1 MPIRLIAAPHTPMH
15 EDGSMNDSVIEGY
28 ARHLTDSGVD
38 GVFVAGSTGEVHSLT
53 VAERKLLG
61 ERWIEARRTCDL
73 EVIIQVGHN
82 CQADAVQLASHAAAI
97 DADAIAALAPSYFK
111 PATVDDLIDFLAP
124 IAAAASDVPFYFY
137 DIPTMTGV
145 RLSMVELLTRGP
157 KRIPNLAGI
166 KYSNMDLAQLQEC
179 LHLDDGRFEIL
190 FGCDE
195 ALLAAYALGVRG
207 AVGSTYNYAAP
218 LYRKMIA
225 AYDAG
230 DRERAAQLQ
239 AKSVELVRALQ
250 ESSIMA
256 ASKFLMSTV
265 GVECGPVRPPLRNI
279 SPAEK
284 DSLLARIKQLEL
296 PAPEI
301 RKSSS
306 RIEA

>member
-15 EDGSMNDSVIEGY
+15 EDGRLNDSAIEPY
-28 ARHLTDSGVD
+28 ARHLTGSGVD
-38 GVFVAGSTGEVHSLT
+38 GLFVAGSTGEAYSLT
-53 VAERKLLG
+53 VAERKLLA

-82 CQADAVQLASHAAAI
+82 CQADAVELAAHAAAI

-111 PATVDDLIDFLAP
+111 PATVDDLIDFLVP
-124 IAAAASDVPFYFY
+124 IAAAAGDVPFYFY

-145 RLSMVELLTRGP
+145 RLSMVELLIRGP

-166 KYSNMDLAQLQEC
+166 KYSNMDLAQFQEC
-179 LHLDDGRFEIL
+179 MHLDDGRFEML

-207 AVGSTYNYAAP
+207 AVGSTYNFAAP
-218 LYRKMIA
+218 LYRQMLA
-225 AYDAG
+225 AFDAG
-230 DRERAAQLQ
+230 DREQAGRLQ

-250 ESSIMA
+250 ASSIMA
-256 ASKFLMSTV
+256 ASKFLMSTT

-284 DSLLARIKQLEL
+284 DALRARIEQLEL
-296 PAPEI
+296 PAPEVH
-301 RKSSS
+301 KSPT
-306 RIEA
+306 RIEV

>member
-15 EDGSMNDSVIEGY
+15 EDGRFNDSVIQRY
-28 ARHLTDSGVD
+28 ARHLAESGVD
-38 GVFVAGSTGEVHSLT
+38 GVFVAGSTGESHSLT
-53 VAERKLLG
+53 VAERKRLA

-82 CQADAVQLASHAAAI
+82 CQADAVELGSHAASI

-111 PATVDDLIDFLAP
+111 PATVDDLIDFCAP
-124 IAAAASDVPFYFY
+124 IAAAAGDAPFYYY

-145 RLSMVELLTRGP
+145 RLSMVDFLTRGP
-157 KRIPNLAGI
+157 KQIPNLAGI
-166 KYSNMDLAQLQEC
+166 KYTNMDLAQLQEC

-207 AVGSTYNYAAP
+207 AVGSTYNFAAS
-218 LYRKMIA
+218 LYRNMIA

-230 DRERAAQLQ
+230 DRERAQQLQ

-250 ESSIMA
+250 ASSIMA
-256 ASKFLMSTV
+256 ASKFLMSTM
-265 GVECGPVRPPLRNI
+265 GVDCGPVRPPLRNI

-284 DSLLARIKQLEL
+284 DELRARIQQLEL
-296 PAPEI
+296 PARGLREPPA
-301 RKSSS
+301 